1 MRAAISFVGTQAE
14 VARLASM
21 SPSHLSALLKREGD
35 PGVSKLAELARIGNV
50 SLDWVLSGKRQ
61 GEARSGADDTI
72 PIRVLDLAYGMGGAF
87 IDEHAEEQI
96 EFFPKRMI
104 AAFTK
109 APAEKLRVVKGI
121 GDSMMPTISDG
132 DLVFIDL
139 SQDTVRMNDRVWAL
153 ATGEIGMIKRLR
165 VAGGELHAISDNP
178 VVSDYVLAEDDYR
191 IVGRVVACLK
201 SL

>member
-1 MRAAISFVGTQAE
+1 ME
-14 VARLASM
+14 V
-21 SPSHLSALLKREGD
+21 SADFILTGRPTLQYD
-35 PGVSKLAELARIGNV
+35 
-50 SLDWVLSGKRQ
+50 
-61 GEARSGADDTI
+61 ADATI

-104 AAFTK
+104 ATFTK

-178 VVSDYVLAEDDYR
+178 VVSDYILAEDEYR
-191 IVGRVVACLK
+191 IVGKVVACLK

>member
-1 MRAAISFVGTQAE
+1 MISAI
-14 VARLASM
+14 
-21 SPSHLSALLKREGD
+21 
-35 PGVSKLAELARIGNV
+35 
-50 SLDWVLSGKRQ
+50 
-61 GEARSGADDTI
+61 
-72 PIRVLDLAYGMGGAF
+72 
-87 IDEHAEEQI
+87 
-96 EFFPKRMI
+96 
-104 AAFTK
+104 TK

-139 SQDTVRMNDRVWAL
+139 SQDSVRMNDQVWAL

-178 VVSDYVLAEDDYR
+178 VVSGYVLAEDEYR
-191 IVGRVVACLK
+191 IVGKVVACLK